1 MSAID
6 NRTAKRKPWMKWY
19 TSDWRAE
26 PTLRMV
32 SRAARSVWVDMLG
45 LMHESTL
52 IGTLLLNGRIP
63 SLQDLAK
70 VLGDDPQKLAEW
82 MDELKE
88 AGVYSVDEDG
98 AIYSRKMRHAA
109 EISEKGRKDVQK
121 RGGSWAPGKK
131 KSNPKGKPNGDPN
144 RGAIGDPMPQRL
156 DTRTKEEELESTLSS
171 SSQAH
176 NSEANASEPSGSVG
190 EIIEPIVPKEPPAPV
205 TPIPSPLDF
214 QKELWGRGVSY
225 LKANGVSDSGAR
237 SVIGKWRKQTGSDF
251 EVLELLSKAEGEAVS
266 APVPFIEGMLK
277 LRKAKSNGKGQF
289 GNGRAISDHPLGI
302 FGQLGDELRER
313 EISGGGWSEDHGG
326 HPH

>member
-1 MSAID
+1 MID
-6 NRTAKRKPWMKWY
+6 NRTQKRKPWMKWY

-26 PTLRMV
+26 PTLRVV

-131 KSNPKGKPNGDPN
+131 KPNPKGKPNGGPN

-171 SSQAH
+171 SSKPH

-205 TPIPSPLDF
+205 TPILSPLDF

-266 APVPFIEGMLK
+266 APVPFIEGILK
-277 LRKAKSNGKGQF
+277 LRKGKSNGKAGSGQF
-289 GNGRAISDHPLGI
+289 GSNRVIDDHPLGNFAAI
-302 FGQLGDELRER
+302 ADRLRADR
-313 EISGGGWSEDHGG
+313 ESREAFDA
-326 HPH
+326 

>member
-1 MSAID
+1 MKPID
-6 NRTAKRKPWMKWY
+6 NRTSKRKPWMKWY

-32 SRAARSVWVDMLG
+32 SRGARSVWVDLLG

-63 SLQDLAK
+63 TLQDLAK

-82 MDELKE
+82 MDELKD
-88 AGVYSVDEDG
+88 AGVYSVDEEG

-109 EISEKGRKDVQK
+109 EISEKGRKDIQK
-121 RGGSWAPGKK
+121 RGGAWAPGKK
-131 KSNPKGKPNGDPN
+131 KSAPKRSPERDPN
-144 RGAIGDPMPQRL
+144 RGANRDPMSQRL
-156 DTRTKEEELESTLSS
+156 DTRTKEEELEPTLSS
-171 SSQAH
+171 ISQAH
-176 NSEANASEPSGSVG
+176 NSEANASEPNGSDAKKTD
-190 EIIEPIVPKEPPAPV
+190 IAVPKQEPPP
-205 TPIPSPLDF
+205 PSPLDF

-289 GNGRAISDHPLGI
+289 GRTGQLTDHPLGI
-302 FGQLGDELRER
+302 FGQLGDELRDR